1 LWRAARGLAPACA
14 QTPTWLEWNVLKMAA
29 GARNARGFFNIP
41 TREIRMNKNNR
52 RVWWAL
58 SPIALSLSL
67 ASCGGATTND
77 AQDTAT
83 ILATIAAINAANQP
97 APAPAPDNGCLT
109 ATGNSSVVVGSGDAG
124 DPAAPE
130 AASGYAPGHK
140 LVYAKTDMVVA
151 NHPLATRAGCD
162 VLKAGGSAVD
172 AAVAVQAVLGL
183 VEPQSSGL
191 GGGAFMLYYDAA
203 KKKVQAYD
211 GRETAPAAATAN
223 YLRWIDDTNDQTAP
237 KPGGPRASGR
247 SIGTPGAVR
256 MLDIAYQDHGKLP
269 WKDLFG
275 YGITLA
281 SDGFLIGGRMAA
293 AISSSATSLKR
304 DAEAT
309 AYFFNADGTPK
320 ALGTRLQNPAYAKTL
335 TTIATQGANAFYT
348 GDIAKGIVDKIA
360 VTAAA
365 NDGSAITPG
374 KTTLAD
380 LASYTAKR
388 RDPVCGTYRDYYVC
402 SMSPPSSG
410 GIAVVASL
418 GILETF
424 NLGLYKPTAIDIEGG
439 KPTVM
444 GVHLVSEAERLAYA
458 DRDKYVADTDFVPLP
473 GGSTDSLTNKPYL
486 QGRASLISLS
496 HSMGL
501 AQPGN
506 LGNVPLGID
515 KTEEHGTT
523 HFTIVDKQGN
533 VVVMTTTV
541 ESTLGSFHMTQGFML
556 NNQLT
561 DFSASPVDANN
572 VPVANRV
579 APGKRPRSTMAPTLV
594 FRKAADGSMGEF
606 FMGTGSP
613 GGGTIIQYVVKT
625 VVGALDWGLDAQQ
638 ATSLVDFGASN
649 TATTPTS
656 NTSATNV
663 GGEHPN
669 VDTTN
674 SGNNDALIAGL
685 RALGHTVAFGAQSSG
700 VSTIIRTTVGGKTVL
715 TGGADPRREGIVL
728 GDTYT
733 P

>member
-1 LWRAARGLAPACA
+1 
-14 QTPTWLEWNVLKMAA
+14 M
-29 GARNARGFFNIP
+29 FFKHNYSGNS
-41 TREIRMNKNNR
+41 MKKKNHAHA
-52 RVWWAL
+52 WWAVTPL
-58 SPIALSLSL
+58 ALSLTL
-67 ASCGGATTND
+67 AGCGGGSNT
-77 AQDTAT
+77 QDNTAL
-83 ILATIAAINAANQP
+83 LATIAAMNANNSQPP
-97 APAPAPDNGCLT
+97 APVADNGCLT
-109 ATGNSSVVVGSGDAG
+109 AGTSSSVVVGSGDAG

-130 AASGYAPGHK
+130 PASGYVPGHK
-140 LVYAKTDMVVA
+140 LVYAKNYMVVA

-162 VLKAGGSAVD
+162 ILKAGGSAVD
-172 AAVAVQAVLGL
+172 AAVAVQSVLGL

-191 GGGAFMLYYDAA
+191 GGGAFMLHYDAVT
-203 KKKVQAYD
+203 KKVQAYD
-211 GRETAPAAATAN
+211 GRETAPAAATEN
-223 YLRWIDDTNDQTAP
+223 YLRYIDQTGADTTAP
-237 KPGGPRASGR
+237 KPGGARASGR

-281 SDGFLIGGRMAA
+281 SDGFPIGGRMAA
-293 AISSSATSLKR
+293 AISSSATNLKR

-309 AYFFNADGTPK
+309 AYFFNADGSPK
-320 ALGTRLQNPAYAKTL
+320 ALGTKITNPAYAKTL
-335 TTIATQGANAFYT
+335 NTIATQGAGAFYS
-348 GDIAKGIVDKIA
+348 GSIAQGIVDKIGI
-360 VTAAA
+360 TTAA

-374 KTTLAD
+374 VTTMSD
-380 LASYTAKR
+380 LANYKAKR

-424 NLGLYKPTAIDIEGG
+424 NLGLYKPTAIDLEGG

-458 DRDKYVADTDFVPLP
+458 DRDKYVADTDFIPLP
-473 GGSTDSLTNKPYL
+473 NGSVDSLINKPYL
-486 QGRASLISLS
+486 QSRASLISLTK
-496 HSMGL
+496 SMGL
-501 AQPGN
+501 AQAGN
-506 LGNVPLGID
+506 LGSVPLGID

-533 VVVMTTTV
+533 VVSMTTTV

-561 DFSASPVDANN
+561 DFSANPNDTTDPSIK
-572 VPVANRV
+572 VANRV

-594 FRKAADGSMGEF
+594 FRKNADGSMGEF
-606 FMGTGSP
+606 VMGTGSP

-625 VVGALDWGLDAQQ
+625 LVGALDWGLDAQQ
-638 ATSLVDFGASN
+638 ATSLVDFGATNSA
-649 TATTPTS
+649 ATPGGTY
-656 NTSATNV
+656 SATNV

-669 VDTTN
+669 VNTAN
-674 SGNNDALIAGL
+674 SGNSDPLITGL
-685 RALGHTVAFGAQSSG
+685 RDLGHVVNFGAQSSG
-700 VSTIIRTTVGGKTVL
+700 TSTIIRTNVGGKPTL

-728 GDTYT
+728 GDTFT

>member
-1 LWRAARGLAPACA
+1 MKTGARSARVISPKLLGKISMTKKIQARAWRALPPLA
-14 QTPTWLEWNVLKMAA
+14 L
-29 GARNARGFFNIP
+29 
-41 TREIRMNKNNR
+41 
-52 RVWWAL
+52 AL
-58 SPIALSLSL
+58 SVAG
-67 ASCGGATTND
+67 CGGGGGGGG
-77 AQDTAT
+77 QDNAAL
-83 ILATIAAINAANQP
+83 IAAIAAINAANNQPP
-97 APAPAPDNGCLT
+97 APPPADKGCLIGDSGT
-109 ATGNSSVVVGSGDAG
+109 PVVVGSGDPG

-130 AASGYAPGHK
+130 PASGYVLGHK
-140 LVYAKTDMVVA
+140 LVYAKNYMVVA

-191 GGGAFMLYYDAA
+191 GGGAFMLHYDA
-203 KKKVQAYD
+203 KTKKVQAYD
-211 GRETAPAAATAN
+211 GREMAPAAATEN
-223 YLRWIDDTNDQTAP
+223 YLRYIDDVSDKTAP
-237 KPGGPRASGR
+237 KPSPLRASGR

-256 MLDIAYQDHGKLP
+256 MLDIAYKDHGKLP

-281 SDGFLIGGRMAA
+281 SDGFSIGGRMAA
-293 AISSSATSLKR
+293 AVSSSEANLKR

-320 ALGTRLQNPAYAKTL
+320 ALGTRLKNPAYAQTL
-335 TTIATQGANAFYT
+335 TTLATEGANAFYT
-348 GDIAKGIVDKIA
+348 GPIAQAIVDKIA
-360 VTAAA
+360 VTAAV
-365 NDGSAITPG
+365 DGSVITPG
-374 KTTLAD
+374 KTTMAD
-380 LASYTAKR
+380 MANYVAKR

-410 GIAVVASL
+410 GIAVVQAL

-458 DRDKYVADTDFVPLP
+458 DRDKYVADTDFIPLP
-473 GGSTDSLTNKPYL
+473 GGSPDTMLNKPYL
-486 QGRASLISLS
+486 QQRASLISLS
-496 HSMGL
+496 KSMGT
-501 AQPGN
+501 ATAGD
-506 LGNVPLGID
+506 LGSVPLGID

-523 HFTIVDKQGN
+523 HFTVVDKQGN
-533 VVVMTTTV
+533 VVTMTTTV

-561 DFSASPVDANN
+561 DFSADPNDTKDPSIK
-572 VPVANRV
+572 VANRV

-594 FRKAADGSMGEF
+594 FRKNDDGSMGEF
-606 FMGTGSP
+606 VMGTGSP

-638 ATSLVDFGASN
+638 ATSLVDFGATNS
-649 TATTPTS
+649 PS
-656 NTSATNV
+656 TNV
-663 GGEHPN
+663 GGEHPAI
-669 VDTTN
+669 DTSN
-674 SGNNDALIAGL
+674 SGNNDPLITGL
-685 RALGHTVAFGAQSSG
+685 RALGHTVNFGPQSSG
-700 VSTIIRTTVGGKTVL
+700 ISTIIRTNVGGKSVL

-728 GDTYT
+728 GDTFT

>member
-1 LWRAARGLAPACA
+1 M
-14 QTPTWLEWNVLKMAA
+14 K
-29 GARNARGFFNIP
+29 
-41 TREIRMNKNNR
+41 KNSA

-58 SPIALSLSL
+58 TPLALSLTV
-67 ASCGGATTND
+67 AGCGGGANTN
-77 AQDTAT
+77 AQDTAA
-83 ILATIAAINAANQP
+83 LFATVAAINAANQP
-97 APAPAPDNGCLT
+97 APPAPPVADNGCQIPT
-109 ATGNSSVVVGSGDAG
+109 TSSSVVVGSGDPG

-130 AASGYAPGHK
+130 PASGYVPGHK
-140 LVYAKTDMVVA
+140 LVYAKNYMVVA

-203 KKKVQAYD
+203 TKKVQAYD
-211 GRETAPAAATAN
+211 GRETAPAAATEN
-223 YLRWIDDTNDQTAP
+223 YLLYVDDVSDKTAP
-237 KPGGPRASGR
+237 KPTSMLRASGR

-256 MLDIAYQDHGKLP
+256 MLDLAYQDHGKLP

-281 SDGFLIGGRMAA
+281 SDGFLIGGRMAT
-293 AISSSATSLKR
+293 AIATSKTDLMR

-320 ALGTRLQNPAYAKTL
+320 ALGTRLKNPAYAKTL
-335 TTIATQGANAFYT
+335 NTIATQGADAFYT
-348 GDIAKGIVDKIA
+348 GDIAKSIVDKIGVSTA
-360 VTAAA
+360 V
-365 NDGSAITPG
+365 DGSAITPG

-380 LASYTAKR
+380 MANYRAKR

-410 GIAVVASL
+410 GIAVVATL

-424 NLGLYKPTAIDIEGG
+424 NLGLYKPTAIDLEGG

-458 DRDKYVADTDFVPLP
+458 DRDKYVADTDFIPLP
-473 GGSTDSLTNKPYL
+473 GGSPDSLINKRYL
-486 QGRASLISLS
+486 QGRASLISLTK
-496 HSMGL
+496 SMGL
-501 AQPGN
+501 ATAGD
-506 LGNVPLGID
+506 LGAVPLGID

-541 ESTLGSFHMTQGFML
+541 ESTLGSFHMTQGFVL

-561 DFSASPVDANN
+561 DFAANPNDTTVTPN
-572 VPVANRV
+572 VKFANRV

-594 FRKAADGSMGEF
+594 FKKNTDGSMGEF
-606 FMGTGSP
+606 VMGTGSP

-625 VVGALDWGLDAQQ
+625 LVGALDWGLDAQQ
-638 ATSLVDFGASN
+638 ATSLVDFGATNSKPTP
-649 TATTPTS
+649 TATAS
-656 NTSATNV
+656 LTNV
-663 GGEHPN
+663 GGEHPSI
-669 VDTTN
+669 DATN
-674 SGNNDALIAGL
+674 GGNNDPLITGL
-685 RALGHTVAFGAQSSG
+685 RAMGHTVNFGAQSSG
-700 VSTIIRTTVGGKTVL
+700 VSTVIRTNVGGKPVL

-728 GDTYT
+728 GDSFT